1 MVKTGFGAS
10 RAGVEKSLVL
20 GITVVVCSA
29 LLTVAADEP
38 NRTATVSPPTA
49 TTSPNVP
56 SAETPSYAPG
66 SSAETPRPYAPSAE
80 TPRSRYTSA
89 PSAAEPEASS
99 GADAPVPERKRVVF
113 HLNHVPAA
121 DIATA
126 LNRLLAAEV
135 PNPGYYDPRTQPR
148 SAVYFVPGATS
159 NSLLVSGPADDID
172 EVTELVAKL
181 DTPLDVVTIGV
192 CIAVTT
198 PEVTAG
204 KIPDE
209 LLDRLLKKEPSA
221 KDASADDDSED
232 ASVKKAPTLKED
244 GAAWLAWADK
254 QNLLSVFSQHRLT
267 TLDNQPARIETRS
280 LIPTNAASAPYTDTS
295 YERAELDLAVTP
307 RISPEGVVTMELRV
321 EFQTSKFGSSYVN
334 ATVSAKDGQT
344 VVVAGCPQCVD
355 DSVTQLIIAVTASV
369 NPDD

>member
-10 RAGVEKSLVL
+10 RAGVRKSLVL
-20 GITVVVCSA
+20 GIAVVVCSA

-56 SAETPSYAPG
+56 SAETP
-66 SSAETPRPYAPSAE
+66 RPYAPSAV
-80 TPRSRYTSA
+80 TPPYSYASGS
-89 PSAAEPEASS
+89 SAAEPEASS
-99 GADAPVPERKRVVF
+99 GADAPVPERKRVVI

-126 LNRLLAAEV
+126 LDRFLV
-135 PNPGYYDPRTQPR
+135 RNPGYYDTRTQPR
-148 SAVYFVPGATS
+148 SAVLFAPGATS

-198 PEVTAG
+198 PEVTTG
-204 KIPDE
+204 KNSDE
-209 LLDRLLKKEPSA
+209 LVKRLLKKEPSA
-221 KDASADDDSED
+221 KDASAGDDSED
-232 ASVKKAPTLKED
+232 ANVKRTPTLKED
-244 GAAWLAWADK
+244 GAAWLEWADK

-267 TLDNQPARIETRS
+267 TLDNQPARIVTS
-280 LIPTNAASAPYTDTS
+280 SAIPVVTLAESANRFGAASDPYTAGTS
-295 YERAELDLAVTP
+295 YEWVRLELAVTP
-307 RISPEGVVTMELRV
+307 RVSPEGVVTMELDV
-321 EFQTSKFGSSYVN
+321 EFRTSGLRCWDVD
-334 ATVSAKDGQT
+334 ATVSAEHGQT

-355 DSVTQLIIAVTASV
+355 GSMMQLIIAVTPSV
-369 NPDD
+369 NPKK